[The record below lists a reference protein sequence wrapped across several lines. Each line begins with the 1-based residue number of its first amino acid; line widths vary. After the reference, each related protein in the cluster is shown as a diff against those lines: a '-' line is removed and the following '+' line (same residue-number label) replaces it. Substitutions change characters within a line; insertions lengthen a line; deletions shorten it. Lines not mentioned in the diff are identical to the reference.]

1 MSDTY
6 YTTPQDTNV
15 RDSTGLPDRAGAETA
30 HVAEVA
36 KGEAGKVAGEAGRQA
51 RNLMDQARS
60 EASDQAA
67 QQQERVASG
76 LRKVSDQLQSMG
88 DNAEEGMA
96 GNLVREVA
104 QRTGSLAEWLDARDP
119 GSVLEEVKG
128 FARRRPGAF
137 IAIAAVAG
145 VAVGR
150 LTRSV
155 VATVTESSGAHVRD
169 VPAQTA
175 PAPYVA
181 PAAPGFDT
189 EFTGP
194 NEYSDIRDVTP

>member
-1 MSDTY
+1 MSETY
-6 YTTPQDTNV
+6 YPAPQDSDL
-15 RDSTGLPDRAGAETA
+15 RESSSTPDRAAAEGA

-36 KGEAGKVAGEAGRQA
+36 RGEAGKVAGEAGRQA
-51 RNLMDQARS
+51 RNLMNQARS

-76 LRKVSDQLQSMG
+76 LRKISDQLQKMG

-96 GNLVREVA
+96 GNLVREAA
-104 QRTGSLAEWLDARDP
+104 QRTGSLAEWLGARDP
-119 GSVLEEVKG
+119 GSVLDEVKG

-150 LTRSV
+150 LTRSA
-155 VATVTESSGAHVRD
+155 VANVTESSGSPVED
-169 VPAQTA
+169 VPA
-175 PAPYVA
+175 PIPYRA

-189 EFTGP
+189 ESTGT

>member
-6 YTTPQDTNV
+6 YKAPQDGHP
-15 RDSTGLPDRAGAETA
+15 RSSGLPDRAGAEGA

-67 QQQERVASG
+67 QQQVRVASG

-96 GNLVREVA
+96 GNLVREAA

-119 GSVLEEVKG
+119 GSVLEEVKASPVG
-128 FARRRPGAF
+128 VPGRSSPSRRWP
-137 IAIAAVAG
+137 VW
-145 VAVGR
+145 
-150 LTRSV
+150 RS
-155 VATVTESSGAHVRD
+155 G
-169 VPAQTA
+169 
-175 PAPYVA
+175 
-181 PAAPGFDT
+181 G
-189 EFTGP
+189 
-194 NEYSDIRDVTP
+194 

>member
-6 YTTPQDTNV
+6 YKTPQDSNV
-15 RDSTGLPDRAGAETA
+15 RNSTGLSDRAGAETT
-30 HVAEVA
+30 HVTEVA
-36 KGEAGKVAGEAGRQA
+36 KGQAGKVAGEAGRQA

-60 EASDQAA
+60 EATDQAA

-76 LRKVSDQLQSMG
+76 LRKVSGQLKSMG

-104 QRTGSLAEWLDARDP
+104 QRTDSLAEWLDARDP
-119 GSVLEEVKG
+119 GSVLEEVKS

-137 IAIAAVAG
+137 MAIAAVAG

-155 VATVTESSGAHVRD
+155 MANVSESSDTRVGEM
-169 VPAQTA
+169 PARTA
-175 PAPYVA
+175 PPPYVA
-181 PAAPGFDT
+181 PAAPGLDT
-189 EFTGP
+189 EFTGT